1 MIVKNQSRHSSILIP
16 FAASFDLDKLDRDI
30 ERALFSTLSILDQ
43 TFNT

>member
-1 MIVKNQSRHSSILIP
+1 MIVKNRSRHSSILIP